1 MLGAADPIVAVA
13 TAPGKGGIGVVRIS
27 GRDIGAVIAGM
38 IGKTPQ
44 PRVATLAEFRD
55 ARGAAIDSGLALYFE
70 APRSYTGEQVLELQG
85 HGGPVVQNLIL
96 RRALELGCRLAEPG
110 EFTRRA
116 FLNGKLDLAQ
126 AEAVADLID
135 AASARAARAALRS
148 MDGEFSRA
156 VGAILDHV
164 VELRALIEA
173 TLDFP
178 EEEIDFLE
186 RAQAAARLTNIG
198 SALAD
203 VLRRGRQ
210 GARLRSGFTIV
221 LAGRPNV
228 GKSSLLNAL
237 AGEEAA
243 IVTAVPGTT
252 RDAVA
257 RSISIDGMAVNVIDT
272 AGLRDTGDE
281 VEAIGI
287 ARTRHEIERADLV
300 LHVTDAGAVTAEDAA
315 AAAAIPADIARV
327 TVRNKIDMTGEAPGV
342 DGDVVRLSARTGA
355 GIDALR
361 HELLRRGGLEG
372 AGEDVIIA
380 RERHLAA
387 LEIAATA
394 VGGAATHLVPPWAQL
409 ELAAEELRRAQEAL
423 NSITG
428 AFVADDL
435 LGEIFGRF
443 CIGK

>member
-1 MLGAADPIVAVA
+1 MPAASDPIAAVA

-27 GRDIGAVIAGM
+27 GRDIGAVIDGIVGRAL
-38 IGKTPQ
+38 Q
-44 PRVATLAEFRD
+44 PRLASMADFRD
-55 ARGAAIDSGLALYFE
+55 ASGAAIDRGLALFFE
-70 APRSYTGEQVLELQG
+70 APRSFTGEQVLELQG
-85 HGGPVVQNLIL
+85 HGGPLVQNLIL

-148 MDGEFSRA
+148 LDGEFSRQ
-156 VGAILDHV
+156 VSTLRERV

-186 RAQAAARLTNIG
+186 RAQAAARVKDIRDT
-198 SALAD
+198 LAQ
-203 VLRRGRQ
+203 VLQRSRQ

-228 GKSSLLNAL
+228 GKSSLLNLL

-243 IVTAVPGTT
+243 IVTAIPGTT

-257 RSISIDGMAVNVIDT
+257 RSITIDGMVVNVIDT
-272 AGLRDTGDE
+272 AGLRDTRDE
-281 VEAIGI
+281 VEVIGI
-287 ARTRHEIERADLV
+287 ARTRHEIKRADLV
-300 LHVTDAGAVTAEDAA
+300 LHVTEAGVATAEDAA
-315 AAAAIPADIARV
+315 AAAAIPADIDRL

-342 DGDVVRLSARTGA
+342 LGDVVGLSAKTGA

-361 HELLRRGGLEG
+361 QELLRRGGLDG

-387 LEIAATA
+387 LELTAAA
-394 VGGAATHLVPPWAQL
+394 VAAAAIHLVPPSAQL
-409 ELAAEELRRAQEAL
+409 ELAAEELRHAQEAL

>member
-1 MLGAADPIVAVA
+1 MPGAVDPIAAVA

-27 GRDIGAVIAGM
+27 GPEIGAVIAG
-38 IGKTPQ
+38 IVGRVLT
-44 PRVATLAEFRD
+44 PRVATMAEFRD
-55 ARGAAIDSGLALYFE
+55 ANGAAMDRGLALYFE
-70 APRSYTGEQVLELQG
+70 APRSYTGEHVLELHG
-85 HGGPVVQNLIL
+85 HGGPMVQNLIL

-148 MDGEFSRA
+148 LDGEFSRQIS
-156 VGAILDHV
+156 VVRDRL
-164 VELRALIEA
+164 VELRALLEA

-178 EEEIDFLE
+178 EEEIDFME
-186 RAQAAARLTNIG
+186 RAQAAARLIDIT
-198 SALAD
+198 ALLAQ
-203 VLRRGRQ
+203 VLHRSRQ

-228 GKSSLLNAL
+228 GKSSLLNML

-257 RSISIDGMAVNVIDT
+257 RSIVIEGMAVNVIDT
-272 AGLRDTGDE
+272 AGLRATRDE

-287 ARTRHEIERADLV
+287 ARTRREIEHADLV
-300 LHVTDAGAVTAEDAA
+300 LHVVEAGIAALEDEA
-315 AAAAIPADIARV
+315 AAAAIPDGIACL
-327 TVRNKIDMTGEAPGV
+327 TVRNKIDMTAESPGV
-342 DGDVVRLSARTGA
+342 DGDVARLSAKTGA
-355 GIDALR
+355 GLEALR
-361 HELLRRGGLEG
+361 QELLRRGGLDG

-380 RERHLAA
+380 RERHVAA
-387 LEIAATA
+387 LERAAAAVAATDVHLAPPA
-394 VGGAATHLVPPWAQL
+394 VAL
-409 ELAAEELRRAQEAL
+409 ELAAEELRHAQEAL
-423 NSITG
+423 NTITG
-428 AFVADDL
+428 TFGADDL

>member
-1 MLGAADPIVAVA
+1 MQGASDPIAAVA

-27 GRDIGAVIAGM
+27 GRDIGAVIAG
-38 IGKTPQ
+38 IVGHTLL
-44 PRVATLAEFRD
+44 PRVATMAEFRD
-55 ARGAAIDSGLALYFE
+55 AEGSALDRGLALYFD
-70 APRSYTGEQVLELQG
+70 APRSYTGEHVLELQG
-85 HGGPVVQNLIL
+85 HGGPIVQNLIL

-135 AASARAARAALRS
+135 AASARAARAAMRS
-148 MDGEFSRA
+148 LDGEFSRQINL
-156 VGAILDHV
+156 VRDRLI
-164 VELRALIEA
+164 ELRALLEA

-186 RAQAAARLTNIG
+186 RAQAVARLEDI
-198 SALAD
+198 SATLAQ
-203 VLRRGRQ
+203 VLRRSHQ

-228 GKSSLLNAL
+228 GKSSLLNLL

-243 IVTAVPGTT
+243 IVTAHPGTT

-257 RSISIDGMAVNVIDT
+257 RSIVIEGMAVNVIDT
-272 AGLRDTGDE
+272 AGLRVTRDE
-281 VEAIGI
+281 VEIIGM
-287 ARTRHEIERADLV
+287 ARTRREIERADLV
-300 LHVTDAGAVTAEDAA
+300 LHMVEAGIATPEDEAA
-315 AAAAIPADIARV
+315 AASIPAGIACL
-327 TVRNKIDMTGEAPGV
+327 TVRNKIDMTGEAAGV
-342 DGDVVRLSARTGA
+342 DGDIARLSARTGV
-355 GIDALR
+355 GLNALR
-361 HELLRRGGLEG
+361 QELLRRGGLDG

-387 LEIAATA
+387 LERAA
-394 VGGAATHLVPPWAQL
+394 AAAAAANAHLTLPVAAL
-409 ELAAEELRRAQEAL
+409 ELAAEELRQAQEAL
-423 NSITG
+423 NTITG
-428 AFVADDL
+428 AFGADDL

>member
-1 MLGAADPIVAVA
+1 MPGAADPIAAVA

-27 GRDIGAVIAGM
+27 GRDIGAVIEGM
-38 IGKTPQ
+38 VGRTLQ
-44 PRVATLAEFRD
+44 PRLASVAEFRD
-55 ARGAAIDSGLALYFE
+55 AQGAAMDRGLALYFE
-70 APRSYTGEQVLELQG
+70 APRSYTGEQVLELHG

-148 MDGEFSRA
+148 LDGEFSRQ
-156 VGAILDHV
+156 VSAIRDRL

-186 RAQAAARLTNIG
+186 RAQAAARLQGIAK
-198 SALAD
+198 SLAE

-228 GKSSLLNAL
+228 GKSSLLNML

-257 RSISIDGMAVNVIDT
+257 RSIAIEGMAVNVIDT
-272 AGLRDTGDE
+272 AGLRDTKDE
-281 VEAIGI
+281 VEVIGI

-300 LHVTDAGAVTAEDAA
+300 LHVTEAGGAIPEDAA
-315 AAAAIPADIARV
+315 AATAIPAGIARL
-327 TVRNKIDMTGEAPGV
+327 TVRNKIDVTGEVPGV
-342 DGDVVRLSARTGA
+342 DGNVVRLSAKTGA

-361 HELLRRGGLEG
+361 QELLRRGGLEG

-387 LEIAATA
+387 LERAAAA
-394 VGGAATHLVPPWAQL
+394 VAGAATHLVPPLAGL
-409 ELAAEELRRAQEAL
+409 ELAAEELRQAQEAL
-423 NSITG
+423 NTITG
-428 AFVADDL
+428 AFGADDL

>member
-1 MLGAADPIVAVA
+1 MSVAADPIAAVA

-38 IGKTPQ
+38 VGHVPQ
-44 PRVATLAEFRD
+44 PRVATMADFRD
-55 ARGAAIDSGLALYFE
+55 AQGVAIDRGLALYFE
-70 APRSYTGEQVLELQG
+70 APRSYTGEHVLELHG
-85 HGGPVVQNLIL
+85 HGGPLLQNLIL

-135 AASARAARAALRS
+135 AASARAARAAMRS
-148 MDGEFSRA
+148 LDGEFSRQ
-156 VGAILDHV
+156 VGTIRERL
-164 VELRALIEA
+164 VELRALLEA

-186 RAQAAARLTNIG
+186 RAQASARLNDITDT
-198 SALAD
+198 LAV
-203 VLRRGRQ
+203 VLQRSRQ
-210 GARLRSGFTIV
+210 GARLRSGFNIV

-228 GKSSLLNAL
+228 GKSSLLNGL

-257 RSISIDGMAVNVIDT
+257 RAIIIEGMAVNVIDT
-272 AGLRDTGDE
+272 AGLRESGDE
-281 VEAIGI
+281 VEVIGM

-300 LHVTDAGAVTAEDAA
+300 LHVVEAGHAAPEDRAV
-315 AAAAIPADIARV
+315 AAAIPAAIARL
-327 TVRNKIDMTGEAPGV
+327 TVRNKIDVAGEGPGV
-342 DGDVVRLSARTGA
+342 DGDVVRLSAKTGA
-355 GIDALR
+355 GMDALR
-361 HELLRRGGLEG
+361 QELLRRGGLEG

-387 LEIAATA
+387 LALAA
-394 VGGAATHLVPPWAQL
+394 AAAAAAAGHLTPPSAQL
-409 ELAAEELRRAQEAL
+409 ELAAEELRRAQDAL
-423 NSITG
+423 NTITG
-428 AFVADDL
+428 AFGADDL

>member
-1 MLGAADPIVAVA
+1 MSAAVDPIAAVA
-13 TAPGKGGIGVVRIS
+13 TAAGKGGIGVVRIS
-27 GRDIGAVIAGM
+27 GRDIGAVIAG
-38 IGKTPQ
+38 IVGRALQ
-44 PRVATLAEFRD
+44 PRVATMAEFRD
-55 ARGAAIDSGLALYFE
+55 AKGAALDRGLALYFE
-70 APRSYTGEQVLELQG
+70 APRSYTGEQVLELHG
-85 HGGPVVQNLIL
+85 HGGPIVQNLIL
-96 RRALELGCRLAEPG
+96 RRTLELGCRLAEPG

-135 AASARAARAALRS
+135 AASARAARAAMRS
-148 MDGEFSRA
+148 LDGEFSRQ
-156 VGAILDHV
+156 INV
-164 VELRALIEA
+164 VRERLIELRALLEA

-186 RAQAAARLTNIG
+186 TAQAGARLEDI
-198 SALAD
+198 SATLD
-203 VLRRGRQ
+203 QVLRRSRQ

-228 GKSSLLNAL
+228 GKSSLLNML

-257 RSISIDGMAVNVIDT
+257 RQIVIEGMAVNVIDT
-272 AGLRDTGDE
+272 AGLRDTKDE
-281 VEAIGI
+281 VEIIGM
-287 ARTRHEIERADLV
+287 ARTRRAIERADLV
-300 LHVTDAGAVTAEDAA
+300 LHMVEAGIANPEDQAA
-315 AAAAIPADIARV
+315 AASIPAGIACL
-327 TVRNKIDMTGEAPGV
+327 TVRNKIDMNGETPGI
-342 DGDVVRLSARTGA
+342 DGDIARLSAKTGV
-355 GIDALR
+355 GLDALR
-361 HELLRRGGLEG
+361 QELLRRGGLDG

-387 LEIAATA
+387 LERAAVAAATA
-394 VGGAATHLVPPWAQL
+394 NAHLTLPVAAL
-409 ELAAEELRRAQEAL
+409 ELAAEELRQAQEAL
-423 NSITG
+423 NTITG
-428 AFVADDL
+428 AFGADDL